1 MSVRTSVRTRE
12 LRVSPAVVSA
22 ELDNEGVLLNVET
35 GVYFGLGE
43 AEQEI
48 WTLLTQGAT
57 EDEIFQALADEYDVD
72 PARLNAD
79 LSAFLETLEK
89 NHLIETVD

>member
-1 MSVRTSVRTRE
+1 MSIQTGVRTRE
-12 LRVSPAVVSA
+12 LRVSPAVVAA

-57 EDEIFQALADEYDVD
+57 EGEIFQTLADEYDVD
-72 PARLNAD
+72 PAQLSAD
-79 LSAFLETLEK
+79 LAAFLEALAK
-89 NHLIETVD
+89 NDLIETIG